1 MKSKEEPPNGCHD
14 GQCDVKWA
22 VGCCNFWASSPS
34 AALTDV
40 GRSAVIDA
48 QSTLKALN
56 PKPYTVIST
65 FSAYLISTVF
75 RHLPPEKIKKDFI
88 TCANLVCVECAAMN
102 TRNQECVPSAG
113 CEEFN
118 IFVLQEMRLKI
129 NPKPYSLNPEHI
141 SLNPKRISWNTP
153 LALFSYL
160 FMKATRVAE
169 PSRVTVHIQS
179 TFPPAAH

>member
-1 MKSKEEPPNGCHD
+1 M
-14 GQCDVKWA
+14 
-22 VGCCNFWASSPS
+22 
-34 AALTDV
+34 
-40 GRSAVIDA
+40 
-48 QSTLKALN
+48 
-56 PKPYTVIST
+56 
-65 FSAYLISTVF
+65 F

-141 SLNPKRISWNTP
+141 SLNPKRISWNIHISLNPKRISWNTP